1 MRIWDILRAYE
12 AESFGRGEGRRALF
26 PIRRVLRKE
35 THLRRRG
42 RDRSDKFIKEE
53 RRRRRRRID
62 LKSNAVIDDDLIPC
76 IF

>member
-35 THLRRRG
+35 TYLRRRG

-53 RRRRRRRID
+53 EEEEEEEEEDRFE
-62 LKSNAVIDDDLIPC
+62 K
-76 IF
+76 

>member
-1 MRIWDILRAYE
+1 MPTRPNRLA
-12 AESFGRGEGRRALF
+12 GGEGRALF